1 MTASPNVAAIAGDAL
16 IFNYQTQ
23 AGPVPVLRGASVE
36 AAPGEVVLVIGPSG
50 SGKTTLLT
58 VLAGMLTPA
67 SGSVRIEGHD
77 ITSLSKG
84 ERARLRLN
92 RLGFVFQSFNLIRA
106 MSASENVELV
116 VRARGASR
124 SVARER
130 ARELFERLGIVDKL
144 DRLPVQLSGGEQQR
158 VAIARALAGAPA
170 VVLADEPTS
179 SLDTENGAAVMQLLC
194 ELAREHGSAVVI
206 TSHDQR
212 IARFADRVVHISDGQ
227 VARESP

>member
-1 MTASPNVAAIAGDAL
+1 VSANVPAIVGEALVFEYKTEAGL
-16 IFNYQTQ
+16 L
-23 AGPVPVLRGASVE
+23 PVLRGASLE
-36 AAPGEVVLVIGPSG
+36 AAPGEVLLVSGPSG

-67 SGSVRIEGHD
+67 SGRVRIEGKEIND
-77 ITSLSKG
+77 LGKAERSK
-84 ERARLRLN
+84 LRLN
-92 RLGFVFQSFNLIRA
+92 RLGFVFQGFNLIRA

-116 VRARGASR
+116 LQARGLSR
-124 SVARER
+124 QECRRVARET
-130 ARELFERLGIVDKL
+130 FERLGIGDKL
-144 DRLPVQLSGGEQQR
+144 QRLPVQLSGGEQQR

-194 ELAREHGSAVVI
+194 ELARERGSAVVI

-212 IARFADRVVHISDGQ
+212 IAPFADRVVHISDG
-227 VARESP
+227 RL